1 MFFDI
6 PMPVVRAFQV
16 QSELRLK
23 EIERAKRKENEDGVE
38 IVLYAQIAYVFVVLT
53 YF

>member
-6 PMPVVRAFQV
+6 PMPVVHAFQM

-38 IVLYAQIAYVFVVLT
+38 IVYTHKLHLFSMC
-53 YF
+53 